1 MAVLSKGTLFPEVL
15 VSDLISKVQGRSS
28 LAKLSTQKP
37 IPFNGLKEF
46 VFSMDN
52 EIDIV
57 AENGQKTEGGISLDV
72 IKVVPIKVEYGAR
85 VSDEF
90 IYASEEEQI
99 NILKAF
105 NDGYSKKLAKGIDIM
120 AFHGF
125 NPRKNAASDI
135 IGNNCFD
142 KKVTQTVTFDG
153 SKPDLAIESAVD
165 LVEGAEGDVTGL
177 AIDTTFRAAL
187 AKETVDGEGKGAR
200 LYPELRWGGNPGNLN
215 GVNLDVN
222 RTVANGG
229 TTKAYIGD
237 FASMFKW
244 GYAKQIPLEVIK
256 YGDPDNSGKDLKGYN
271 QVYLR
276 AETYIGWG
284 ILSPEHFAIIKGA

>member
-125 NPRKNAASDI
+125 NPRKKAASDI

-187 AKETVDGEGKGAR
+187 LQEQ
-200 LYPELRWGGNPGNLN
+200 P
-215 GVNLDVN
+215 
-222 RTVANGG
+222 
-229 TTKAYIGD
+229 
-237 FASMFKW
+237 
-244 GYAKQIPLEVIK
+244 
-256 YGDPDNSGKDLKGYN
+256 
-271 QVYLR
+271 
-276 AETYIGWG
+276 
-284 ILSPEHFAIIKGA
+284 